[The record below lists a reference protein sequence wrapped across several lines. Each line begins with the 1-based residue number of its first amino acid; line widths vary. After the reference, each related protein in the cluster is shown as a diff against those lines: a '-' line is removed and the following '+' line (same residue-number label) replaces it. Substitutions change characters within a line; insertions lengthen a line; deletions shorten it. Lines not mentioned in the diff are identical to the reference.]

1 MNEEPEFWAMEGDGY
16 ITWTSIEERIENYLE
31 ECELDEEIPEKTV
44 RLRGYVRVT
53 PRAEDFAQYTLR
65 TTIEWLDEEY
75 TIENVSNEDLIKVPH
90 LIEAAKEFLEK
101 ILKDYKVETLTRV
114 CERVVDAKDYM

>member
-1 MNEEPEFWAMEGDGY
+1 MNEEPEFWAMEGDEY
-16 ITWTSIEERIENYLE
+16 IAWTSIEERIENYLE
-31 ECELDEEIPEKTV
+31 ECELDEVEPEKTV
-44 RLRGYVRVT
+44 KLRGYVKAT

-75 TIENVSNEDLIKVPH
+75 TVENVSNEDLIKAPH

-114 CERVVDAKDYM
+114 CERVVEVKDYM